1 MYDKFQ
7 LLQKI
12 NQFKLMQ
19 ITEITVLVKYNLL
32 K

>member
-19 ITEITVLVKYNLL
+19 ITEITILVKYNLL